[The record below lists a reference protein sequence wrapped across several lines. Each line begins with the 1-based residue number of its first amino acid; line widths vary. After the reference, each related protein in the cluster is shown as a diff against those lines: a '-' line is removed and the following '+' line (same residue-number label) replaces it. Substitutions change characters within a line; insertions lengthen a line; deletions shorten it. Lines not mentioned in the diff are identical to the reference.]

1 MQWAVKSKKQDDL
14 TKEEM
19 DDIKQFDA
27 DKTKNKTKVSTF
39 EELIKKLHE

>member
-1 MQWAVKSKKQDDL
+1 MRWTVKSKKHDDL

-27 DKTKNKTKVSTF
+27 YKTKNKTKVCTLK
-39 EELIKKLHE
+39 ELIKELHE